1 MNLSPR
7 QHIPAS
13 LVLAC
18 LLLSPNWLGAAAAS
32 DSATHDVTITV
43 TEVAELAI
51 VGADVSFTVGAA
63 TPQTAG
69 AAPEIVPTNAG
80 AKYLQYTSLV
90 PSGQTRKITVSRSN
104 NLPAALTLRLQ
115 VTLPGDNKTG
125 ATGSAG
131 AFSAATAL
139 TAITGTA
146 TQDAVTAIGSG
157 WTGTAGTDGANLTY
171 SLIFTAGDNSFVT
184 SNDPVVVTYTLT
196 TSA

>member
-13 LVLAC
+13 LLLAC

-32 DSATHDVTITV
+32 DSATHNVTITV
-43 TEVAELAI
+43 SEVAGLAI
-51 VGADVSFTVGAA
+51 VGAEVSFTVGAV
-63 TPQTAG
+63 PPTAG
-69 AAPEIVPTNAG
+69 AEPTITPTNAG

-90 PSGQTRKITVSRSN
+90 TSGQTRKITVSRSN
-104 NLPAALTLRLQ
+104 DLPAALTLRLQ
-115 VTLPGDNKTG
+115 VTLPGANKRG

-131 AFSAATAL
+131 AFSAATDL

-146 TQDAVTAIGSG
+146 TQEAVTAIGSG

-171 SLIFTAGDNSFVT
+171 SLVFTAGDNSFVT
-184 SNDPVVVTYTLT
+184 TNDPVVVTYTLT

>member
-1 MNLSPR
+1 MNLIPR

-32 DSATHDVTITV
+32 DTATHNVTITV

-51 VGADVSFTVGAA
+51 VGADVSFTVGA
-63 TPQTAG
+63 TPPTAG
-69 AAPEIVPTNAG
+69 AEPAITATNAS

-90 PSGQTRKITVSRSN
+90 PSAQTRKITVSRSN
-104 NLPAALTLRLQ
+104 DLPAGLTLQLQ
-115 VTLPGDNKTG
+115 VTLPGANKRG

-146 TQDAVTAIGSG
+146 TQEAVTAIGSG